1 MEANTQTN
9 QTSMFSEKL
18 NKFQQEIEEFAL
30 QFSLG
35 KAEAKDKFQEV
46 RKELKAQ
53 VNEWIS
59 SIKESKEQSTEKI
72 KSLLEELQI
81 QLALGKAEAKEVY
94 EEQRKKME
102 RLITEVE
109 TELKNQPQL
118 KYLLPEIKLELI
130 KIKLKLQILGI
141 EFKLKQNDLSKMI
154 HQELNKLR
162 TNFDYLFKNDSK
174 DSFHIKEKVDHFNNE
189 IEKAFDHLKK
199 AIKSFS

>member
-1 MEANTQTN
+1 MKTN
-9 QTSMFSEKL
+9 SKTEQTSLFSEKL

-46 RKELKAQ
+46 RKEFKSR

-94 EEQRKKME
+94 EEQRKKIE
-102 RLITEVE
+102 HLISEVE
-109 TELKNQPQL
+109 TELNNQPQL
-118 KYLLPEIKLELI
+118 KYLLPEIKLEII
-130 KIKLKLQILGI
+130 KFKLKLQILGI
-141 EFKLKQNDLSKMI
+141 EFKLKQNELSKTI
-154 HQELNKLR
+154 HHELNKVR

-174 DSFHIKEKVDHFNNE
+174 DSFHIKERVDHFNNE
-189 IEKAFDHLKK
+189 LEKAFDHLKK

>member
-1 MEANTQTN
+1 MC
-9 QTSMFSEKL
+9 
-18 NKFQQEIEEFAL
+18 IR
-30 QFSLG
+30 
-35 KAEAKDKFQEV
+35 DRFQEV
-46 RKELKAQ
+46 RKEFKAQ